1 MGVQGLKDVQKS
13 HAQAP
18 MTVVTQSQNLDH
30 SLNKLDGKL
39 KVLSEKEIEEQ
50 EYRDNQTLSSHK
62 QKLEGL

>member
-50 EYRDNQTLSSHK
+50 EYRDN
-62 QKLEGL
+62 